1 MFLPLFLKAQ
11 NDDTTKYSKY
21 PNTYGI
27 QYPRLWATKVLRV
40 PTDTSNSKNGISI
53 LGNTLYYG
61 NGIYWASPLAAVV
74 DTTSLSNRINL
85 KVKYSDTSAMLA
97 AYQIA
102 INSKG
107 TVTNIVTGL
116 GLTGGNITTSGTVG
130 LDTANVSVISRQRAA
145 ATYQTIIGSITGN
158 SPTITSQK
166 VPLTYWN
173 GTNHLGYTNGIVGD
187 SIAGNLFVNNLIER
201 ITSVTSSSTPIS
213 VTASSIPNYV
223 ITGSTNQVFNMANA
237 TTLPKGAT
245 FTFNNNGSTGVDS
258 IRNSSGTLIVSVPNG
273 GYATL
278 ILNDSTTAAGSWDY
292 HFGAP
297 SSVQWSTNTFN
308 LGNAS
313 ITNATWNGS
322 VIPNNKG
329 GAGNVTG
336 ILKADG
342 SGNVSAATAGTDYQ
356 APMTA
361 NAPLSIVSN
370 VVKVDTVSRYTG
382 VATLGKTYNDS
393 LVLATAINSKISLT
407 SLSAT
412 RNVSTGSIFTY
423 NSITGAY
430 NLDTTKYQ
438 QPLVSGTNIKTI
450 NGSSILGSGDLTISG
465 GLTGAGSVS
474 SSVVPLT
481 VWSVSNS
488 KVSSTNTYVSYDT
501 TNHRLGVNN
510 TAPAYNLDVTGD
522 TRILPT
528 SGSNSMI
535 LHAGSGAPYLYM
547 SYVGN
552 ANICLAPTGLNTNG
566 TLNVYNSTGLSSLA
580 SISAADILGNSGIL
594 QISGSASDAYG
605 NFKASNGKSS
615 YVTFTETGIAT
626 RGAIGFVN
634 GSGNLQFR
642 LGASNMTNGTQS
654 MTLASATGALLVNTA
669 SDDGVN
675 IGQFNGSVKATSF
688 NSNATQS
695 TVSASTSG
703 TVVFSQPFAGS
714 SYKKVIIYC
723 NAALGTASYTYP
735 TAFTNTPTVISTNG
749 LATSLV
755 TSISTTAVTVTGA
768 TSSGFLIIEGY

>member
-1 MFLPLFLKAQ
+1 MRLLLLLLLVSSISYGQWQPINGKQRFTNGLGVPARDTATTSAADSSMITIRPQDSSLWVKYVGSWYKVPRVTSSNPNSFINGGNSFGSQATIGT
-11 NDDTTKYSKY
+11 ND
-21 PNTYGI
+21 NNNLGI
-27 QYPRLWATKVLRV
+27 RTNNRV
-40 PTDTSNSKNGISI
+40 RWYIDKTNGAFRDSASLVQIIPGGQSI
-53 LGNTLYYG
+53 FTN
-61 NGIYWASPLAAVV
+61 AVS
-74 DTTSLSNRINL
+74 TTSLSSSVSLQLPDTTLSGNNSS
-85 KVKYSDTSAMLA
+85 YSNGKIGFRNGVL
-97 AYQIA
+97 Y
-102 INSKG
+102 
-107 TVTNIVTGL
+107 TVYNNAWQPVS
-116 GLTGGNITTSGTVG
+116 GGGV
-130 LDTANVSVISRQRAA
+130 
-145 ATYQTIIGSITGN
+145 TGN
-158 SPTITSQK
+158 SPTITSSK

-173 GTNHLGYTNGIVGD
+173 GTNHIGYTNGIVGD
-187 SIAGNLFVNNLIER
+187 SIGGNLFVNNLIER
-201 ITSVTSSSTPIS
+201 ITSVASSSTPIS
-213 VTASSIPNYV
+213 ITASSIPNYV
-223 ITGSTNQVFNMANA
+223 ITGSANQVFNMANA

-278 ILNDSTTAAGSWDY
+278 ILNDSTTAVGSWDY

-313 ITNATWNGS
+313 ITNASWNGS
-322 VIPNNKG
+322 VIGSNKG
-329 GAGNVTG
+329 GAGSVTG

-342 SGNVSAATAGTDYQ
+342 SGNVSAAISGAANDY
-356 APMTA
+356 
-361 NAPLSIVSN
+361 
-370 VVKVDTVSRYTG
+370 
-382 VATLGKTYNDS
+382 
-393 LVLATAINSKISLT
+393 LVGS

-423 NSITGAY
+423 NSSTGAY

-465 GLTGAGSVS
+465 GLTGAGAVS

-488 KVSSTNTYVSYDT
+488 KVSSTSTYVSYDT
-501 TNHRLGVNN
+501 TNHRLGINN

-594 QISGSASDAYG
+594 QISGNASDAYG
-605 NFKASNGKSS
+605 NFRASSGKSS
-615 YVTFTETGIAT
+615 YLTFLEVGQGT

-703 TVVFSQPFAGS
+703 TVVFSQPFAGR

-735 TAFTNTPTVISTNG
+735 TAFTNTPTVVSTNG

-768 TSSGFLIIEGY
+768 TSTGFLIIEGY